1 MIGAKLEVSEAF
13 GFFCQLVGYSEEF
26 IRKRSSLM
34 KKFIGITMISAA
46 FAGAAFSQEL
56 NSKGQPVAKNEQ
68 NAPVNLKA
76 GEKITRGEALAKNV
90 KKITVEKAFAEPA
103 KLEGKTYQVNGV
115 IVRSC
120 KKEGCWMEMADKE
133 GGRSV
138 RVTFG
143 DHAFF
148 IPLNSAG
155 MKVKAQGVFKT
166 RTLTKEHVDHLINDD
181 GAKFDNRNADGTV
194 TEVSFEAVGVELTKI

>member
-1 MIGAKLEVSEAF
+1 MTAFSIAAF
-13 GFFCQLVGYSEEF
+13 GQHE
-26 IRKRSSLM
+26 M
-34 KKFIGITMISAA
+34 
-46 FAGAAFSQEL
+46 
-56 NSKGQPVAKNEQ
+56 NSKGEPVAKNAQ
-68 NAPVNLKA
+68 NAEMEWKA
-76 GEKITRGEALAKNV
+76 GETVKRGSALAGKV
-90 KKITVEKAFAEPA
+90 KKTSVEKVYTTPEKYAGKTVE
-103 KLEGKTYQVNGV
+103 VRGV

-143 DHAFF
+143 DHAFY

-155 MKVKAQGVFKT
+155 MKVRAQGVFKT
-166 RTLTKEHVDHLINDD
+166 NTLSKEKVDHMINDD

-194 TEVSFEAVGVELTKI
+194 TEVSFDAIGVELTKGS

>member
-1 MIGAKLEVSEAF
+1 
-13 GFFCQLVGYSEEF
+13 
-26 IRKRSSLM
+26 M
-34 KKFIGITMISAA
+34 KKFIGITMITAA

-76 GEKITRGEALAKNV
+76 GEKIMRGEALAKNV
-90 KKITVEKAFAEPA
+90 KKITVEKAFADPA
-103 KLEGKTYQVNGV
+103 KLEGKTFRVNGV

-148 IPLNSAG
+148 IPLNAAG

-166 RTLTKEHVDHLINDD
+166 KTLSKEHVDHLINDD

-194 TEVSFEAVGVELTKI
+194 TEVSFEATGVELIKT

>member
-1 MIGAKLEVSEAF
+1 MRSLLILIAFAFVFASF
-13 GFFCQLVGYSEEF
+13 GF
-26 IRKRSSLM
+26 
-34 KKFIGITMISAA
+34 
-46 FAGAAFSQEL
+46 
-56 NSKGQPVAKNEQ
+56 GQCETKTEGGSNEQ

-76 GEKITRGEALAKNV
+76 GETIKRGKALSNSARRVAIGKV
-90 KKITVEKAFAEPA
+90 FSEPA
-103 KLEGKTYQVNGV
+103 KFEGQTVAVSGV

-120 KKEGCWMEMADKE
+120 KMEGCWMEMAEKE

-148 IPLNSAG
+148 IPLNAAG
-155 MKVKAQGVFKT
+155 MKVKAEGAFKT
-166 RTLTKEHVDHLINDD
+166 KTLSKEHVDHLIKDD

-194 TEVSFEAVGVELTKI
+194 TEISFDATGVVLTKAK

>member
-1 MIGAKLEVSEAF
+1 
-13 GFFCQLVGYSEEF
+13 
-26 IRKRSSLM
+26 M
-34 KKFIGITMISAA
+34 KKLIISLSLIVAA
-46 FAGAAFSQEL
+46 CSISFGQTDKPEF
-56 NSKGQPVAKNEQ
+56 NTKGEPVVKSEQ
-68 NAPVNLKA
+68 NAPVDLKP
-76 GEKITRGEALAKNV
+76 GQSITRGDAIVAGTKKLSVEAALKDPMKYADK
-90 KKITVEKAFAEPA
+90 TVLVE
-103 KLEGKTYQVNGV
+103 GV

-133 GGRSV
+133 GGKSV

-155 MKVKAQGVFKT
+155 MKVRAQGTFKT
-166 RTLTKEHVDHLINDD
+166 KVLSKEHVDHLINDD

-194 TEVSFEAVGVELTKI
+194 TEVSFDATGVVLTKVG